1 MEKDDTSSKFAA
13 VLNLLSGNPEDK
25 QLKSRIAEK
34 LTKDKQDDERK
45 TRYNQK
51 ERLYQAVPIVIDGFT
66 MDGTKGLVKTLKV
79 ALDGMFNV
87 DAKKPEIKFPWL
99 RTILTLLA
107 FAAGLIIGVIAG
119 AIKSI
124 KDWGVLAKRLLG
136 TLGGTLLGAFDRLR
150 KSKLGQIVDELFTN
164 IKGVFVNL
172 IERIKKTKTGKMI
185 EEIFDALRSKF
196 TNVLENIKQFKPSAF
211 IKSKFSLVTQ
221 AIEQIFNA
229 IKTAIK
235 ENVIVTTVSRV
246 FNTIGEFFKPLTD
259 LLPKMQG
266 VKPFKILEP
275 ILGFFDDIFKLVSG
289 PFKAGLAL
297 GKTLGRALGPI
308 FAIFEVFIGL
318 YESFTDPKLKDK
330 SFLQKAV
337 TGVVKG
343 IIEFFT
349 GITKLIGL
357 DLFNFDEIR
366 DRIDK
371 IFSAFKQG
379 FLPGIMVLINQLVST
394 ITSIPMKIVGW
405 IVGWFDKDA
414 GNKIKELGRNF
425 DYFETLKTLWN
436 SIKEVVSLA
445 FNWFKDIF
453 TWDNIKLTLMN
464 SKDFYVNKFHSL
476 VDSFKDIVPKIIDWL
491 KSLFTWENLKNL
503 FLNTTPAG
511 AVIKTAL
518 YVGKKIKGA
527 ASNES
532 TGQPV
537 PVGDLID
544 DNQRTMYSKRGAYS
558 FDKNDQIIAMK
569 KGGPIEGVLKTYD
582 TQTSKSMDHVKKSL
596 EALGKRLETHF
607 SKTEKFYD
615 AEYKLLAA
623 NNQALL
629 QLKDMPKPSSNVI
642 VNNSSNST
650 VFSQKTNS
658 NNEYRFD
665 LAGKT
670 YAY

>member
-1 MEKDDTSSKFAA
+1 MEKDDTSSKLAA
-13 VLNLLSGNPEDK
+13 VLNLLSGNPDDK
-25 QLKSRIAEK
+25 QLKAKITEK
-34 LTKDKQDDERK
+34 LTKDKQDEERK

-66 MDGTKGLVKTLKV
+66 MDGTKSLVKTLKI
-79 ALDGMFNV
+79 ALDGIFNV
-87 DAKKPEIKFPWL
+87 DVKKPEVKFPWL
-99 RTILTLLA
+99 RMILGLLA
-107 FAAGLIIGVIAG
+107 FAAGLIIGFIAG

-124 KDWGVLAKRLLG
+124 KDWGNLIKNLAASLG
-136 TLGGTLLGAFDRLR
+136 RNILGAFDRLR
-150 KSKLGQIVDELFTN
+150 KSKLGELIEDFFGK
-164 IKGVFVNL
+164 IRSKFVKL

-185 EEIFDALRSKF
+185 EEIFDTLKSKF
-196 TNVLENIKQFKPSAF
+196 TNVLKNIKQFKPSAF
-211 IKSKFSLVTQ
+211 IKSKFGLVTQ
-221 AIEQIFNA
+221 AIEQIFNG

-246 FNTIGEFFKPLTD
+246 FKSIGEFFKPLTD

-371 IFSAFKQG
+371 IFSAFKKG
-379 FLPGIMVLINQLVST
+379 FLPGIMQLINQLVST

-414 GNKIKELGRNF
+414 GNKIKELGRNY
-425 DYFETLKTLWN
+425 DYFKTLKTLWN
-436 SIKEVVSLA
+436 SIKEVVGLA
-445 FNWFKDIF
+445 FDWFKSIF
-453 TWDNIKLTLMN
+453 TWDNIKSSLLN
-464 SKDFYVNKFHSL
+464 AKDFYVNKFKSIA
-476 VDSFKDIVPKIIDWL
+476 DGFKDVVSRIIDWL

-503 FLNTTPAG
+503 FLNATPAG
-511 AVIKTAL
+511 LAIKAGQ

-527 ASNES
+527 VSNES
-532 TGQPV
+532 ANQPT
-537 PVGDLID
+537 PVGDFID
-544 DNQRTMYSKRGAYS
+544 DNQRVMYSKRGSYS
-558 FDKNDQIIAMK
+558 FDKNDQIVAMK
-569 KGGPIEGVLKTYD
+569 KGGPIESALKTFD
-582 TQTSKSMDHVKKSL
+582 NKTSKSMDSVKKSL

-615 AEYKLLAA
+615 AEYKLLTA

-629 QLKDMPKPSSNVI
+629 QLKDAPHPSSNVV
-642 VNNSSNST
+642 VNNSSNNT
-650 VFSQKTNS
+650 VFSQRTTS

-665 LAGKT
+665 LAGKA

>member
-1 MEKDDTSSKFAA
+1 MEKDDTSSKLAA
-13 VLNLLSGNPEDK
+13 VLNLLSGNPDDK
-25 QLKSRIAEK
+25 QLKAKITEK
-34 LTKDKQDDERK
+34 LTKDKQDEERK
-45 TRYNQK
+45 TRYKQK

-66 MDGTKGLVKTLKV
+66 MDGTKSLVKTLKI

-87 DAKKPEIKFPWL
+87 DVKKPEVKFPWL
-99 RTILTLLA
+99 RMILSLLA
-107 FAAGLIIGVIAG
+107 FAAGLIIGFIVG

-124 KDWGVLAKRLLG
+124 KDWGSLIKKLATSLG
-136 TLGGTLLGAFDRLR
+136 KNILGAFERLR
-150 KSKLGQIVDELFTN
+150 KSKLGELIEDFFSK
-164 IKGVFVNL
+164 IKGKFVKL

-185 EEIFDALRSKF
+185 EEIFDTLKSKF
-196 TNVLENIKQFKPSAF
+196 TNILEEIKQFKPTEF
-211 IKSKFSLVTQ
+211 IKSKFTKITK
-221 AIEQIFNA
+221 AIEEVFNG

-235 ENVIVTTVSRV
+235 ENIIVTTISKV
-246 FNTIGEFFKPLTD
+246 FTSIGEFFKPLTD

-275 ILGFFDDIFKLVSG
+275 IFSFFDDIFKLVSG
-289 PFKAGLAL
+289 PFKAGLAI

-371 IFSAFKQG
+371 IFSGFKKG
-379 FLPGIMVLINQLVST
+379 FLPGIMQLINQLVST

-425 DYFETLKTLWN
+425 DYLETLKKLWN
-436 SIKEVVSLA
+436 SIKEVVGLA
-445 FNWFKDIF
+445 FDWFKSIF
-453 TWDNIKLTLMN
+453 TWDNIKSSLIN
-464 SKDFYVNKFHSL
+464 AKDFYVNKFKSIA
-476 VDSFKDIVPKIIDWL
+476 DGFKDVVSRIIDWL

-503 FLNTTPAG
+503 FLNATPAG
-511 AVIKTAL
+511 LAIKAGQ

-527 ASNES
+527 VSNES
-532 TGQPV
+532 ASQPT
-537 PVGDLID
+537 PVGDFID
-544 DNQRTMYSKRGAYS
+544 DNQRVMYSKRGSYS
-558 FDKNDQIIAMK
+558 FDKNDQIVAMK
-569 KGGPIEGVLKTYD
+569 KGGPIESALKTFD
-582 TQTSKSMDHVKKSL
+582 NKTSKSMDSVKKTL

-615 AEYKLLAA
+615 AEYKLLTA

-629 QLKDMPKPSSNVI
+629 QLKDAPHPSSNVV
-642 VNNSSNST
+642 VNNSSNNT
-650 VFSQKTNS
+650 VFSQRTTS

-665 LAGKT
+665 LAGKA